1 MSLNY
6 RGGGSFSSKMWGIAG
21 KGITSNIQVA
31 IIQWSQKNAVACRI
45 AVLRVKVQTWRT
57 QYRFPTRFFPKLGFE
72 VLVTETE
79 ELDWLLNEIN
89 IVWAC
94 VAACLYVC
102 LWAGMRSSIRTRSEK
117 PRIIYI
123 QNHLLLFGSFRAG
136 WIFWPLKGIGK
147 NCITGK
153 CQI

>member
-1 MSLNY
+1 M
-6 RGGGSFSSKMWGIAG
+6 
-21 KGITSNIQVA
+21 
-31 IIQWSQKNAVACRI
+31 ACRI

-102 LWAGMRSSIRTRSEK
+102 LWAGVRSSIRTRSEK
-117 PRIIYI
+117 PRISYI

-136 WIFWPLKGIGK
+136 WIFWPLKGIDKKLHYNQTSNLLLARSLYPIK
-147 NCITGK
+147 NPCFWSVPQNLLPT
-153 CQI
+153 CVESNSWF